1 MRSCDLKFLFF
12 FHYKFMQTPGSKLPI
27 SRLHIPA
34 ARRTQQDCGAGDGYS
49 GSEAGKIARVVFS
62 LSFPLWFI

>member
-1 MRSCDLKFLFF
+1 
-12 FHYKFMQTPGSKLPI
+12 MQTPGSKFPI